1 MATLLVRKLDDNLVD
16 RLKRR
21 AATHG
26 RSVEAEH
33 RAILEEALKPKGI
46 SGRELL
52 EIMARAPRVELELPA
67 DEAVEPADFS
77 WVEE

>member
-21 AATHG
+21 AASHG

-33 RAILEEALKPKGI
+33 RAILEEALKPRGI

-52 EIMARAPRVELELPA
+52 EVMARAPRVELKLPP
-67 DEAVEPADFS
+67 DEEIEPADFS